1 MVRDASAGDSGPMNL
16 PEHPSL
22 SLPVTVPDRDR
33 AEDALKEAYADGR
46 IGEVELDRRLG
57 LVMTATNRREL
68 NGAFYGIAPARPFPP
83 GLPLTARPRGTGLAA
98 VAHFSVFFTWIF
110 GPLLCWAVAGPGSY
124 ARREAAKAFNFQV
137 ISTVLLVLAGVL
149 GGLVLPTVVDTML
162 GLGFVAWLVLT
173 VVGGARAA
181 SGANWTNP
189 VSRVIRWEVLDA
201 SGR

>member
-1 MVRDASAGDSGPMNL
+1 MNYA
-16 PEHPSL
+16 EHPSL

-46 IGEVELDRRLG
+46 IGEAELDRRLG
-57 LVMTATNRREL
+57 QVMTAASRRDL
-68 NGAFYGIAPARPFPP
+68 NAAFYGIVPSRPF
-83 GLPLTARPRGTGLAA
+83 GTALPAAVRPRGTGMAA
-98 VAHFSVFFTWIF
+98 LAHFSVFFTWIF
-110 GPLLCWAVAGPGSY
+110 GPLLCWAVASPGSF

-137 ISTVLLVLAGVL
+137 IATVLLVLTGIV
-149 GGLVLPTVVDTML
+149 GGIVLPAVIDTVM

-181 SGANWTNP
+181 SGVNWTNP
-189 VSRVIRWEVLDA
+189 VSRVVRWEVLDA